1 MANLPIFACY
11 KGIILYDQYS
21 LTFPFGLLI
30 KQAKA
35 LELCIHKR
43 TAIEL

>member
-1 MANLPIFACY
+1 MANLPIFAYY
-11 KGIILYDQYS
+11 KGIILCDQYS
-21 LTFPFGLLI
+21 LTLPFGLLI

-43 TAIEL
+43 IAIEV